1 VTRVKICG
9 CRSIEQALA
18 AAEAGADFVGL
29 MFAPGSKRRIDAED
43 ASEIVR
49 ALGAPLADLEMETPP
64 ALYRTESDDLRSWFQ
79 HGAAALER
87 MLARKRPLTVGVFA
101 GNDPEEIN
109 EVVDECGID
118 LIQLSGGEPWAACLL
133 ANRQVIKA
141 LHLRGDD
148 TASTALRRVEAGSAM
163 AVMLDKADDAAF
175 GGTGQAL
182 DWRVAGEIAASM
194 PVWLAGGLTPENV
207 AEAVRT
213 VRPWCVDVS
222 SGVETEGV
230 KDAAK
235 IRAFVAAA
243 RSAG

>member
-1 VTRVKICG
+1 MTRVKICG
-9 CRSIEQALA
+9 CRTTEQALI
-18 AAEAGADFVGL
+18 AAEAGADFIGL
-29 MFAPGSKRRIDAED
+29 MFAPSSKRRVDIED

-49 ALGAPLADLEMETPP
+49 AVGTPLGRREQETPP
-64 ALYRTESDDLRSWFQ
+64 SVYRAVSEDLRSWFE

-87 MLARKRPLTVGVFA
+87 MLEAKRPLTVGVFA

-109 EVVDECGID
+109 EIVDECGID
-118 LIQLSGGEPWAACLL
+118 LIQLSGAEAWNACLL

-141 LHLRGDD
+141 LHIQPSD
-148 TASTALRRVEAGSAM
+148 TASSALARVEAGSAM

-175 GGTGQAL
+175 GGTGKVL
-182 DWRVAGEIAASM
+182 DWDVAAEIAKAM

-207 AEAVRT
+207 GEAVRS

-222 SGVETEGV
+222 SGVETDGV

-235 IRAFVAAA
+235 IRAFIAAA
-243 RSAG
+243 KGE